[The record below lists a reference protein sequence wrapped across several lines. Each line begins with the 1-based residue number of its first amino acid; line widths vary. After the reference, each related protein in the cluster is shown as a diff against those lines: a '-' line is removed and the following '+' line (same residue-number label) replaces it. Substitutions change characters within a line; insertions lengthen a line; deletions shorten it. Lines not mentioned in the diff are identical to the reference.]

1 MTTGSVP
8 RTSLIITSRHR
19 PDALARCLLA
29 VAQLDHPDFELI
41 VVTDPAG
48 LAQAQGL
55 AVKRVAFDVANISAA
70 RNAGLA
76 VAAGQVVAFLD
87 DDAVPEPSWLS
98 HLTRPFAAPEV
109 AAAGGAVRGPDGIG
123 YQWRAGLTDAW
134 AEITP
139 LPLAGLAPS
148 LPTAP
153 PGRAVA
159 TMGTNCAFRRDL
171 LAGLGG
177 FDPAYR
183 YFLDETDVNWRLAA
197 AGHTTA
203 IVPMAQVH
211 HRLAAS
217 ALRRADRVPCS
228 LHDIGAS
235 TVVFWRRHA
244 GGPAAAALAR
254 LRTRERA
261 RLVRHMLAAR
271 LEPRDVARL
280 MRTLEDGLAEGALR
294 PLAKLAPIGP
304 PTLPFLRFPAGPRP
318 GRVLA
323 GRPWQAQRLRARAAA
338 ALAAGEIV
346 TLFLFSPDA
355 RPHQMCFTDAGIWEQ
370 TGGLWGRAGPGGPRL
385 HPGSFAA
392 RLARETERL
401 AGLRPM

>member
-139 LPLAGLAPS
+139 LSLAGLAPS
-148 LPTAP
+148 LPTTP
-153 PGRAVA
+153 PGRTVA

-228 LHDIGAS
+228 LHEIGA
-235 TVVFWRRHA
+235 
-244 GGPAAAALAR
+244 
-254 LRTRERA
+254 
-261 RLVRHMLAAR
+261 
-271 LEPRDVARL
+271 
-280 MRTLEDGLAEGALR
+280 
-294 PLAKLAPIGP
+294 
-304 PTLPFLRFPAGPRP
+304 
-318 GRVLA
+318 
-323 GRPWQAQRLRARAAA
+323 
-338 ALAAGEIV
+338 
-346 TLFLFSPDA
+346 
-355 RPHQMCFTDAGIWEQ
+355 
-370 TGGLWGRAGPGGPRL
+370 
-385 HPGSFAA
+385 
-392 RLARETERL
+392 
-401 AGLRPM
+401 